1 MSMTGRFTLF
11 LELNGLENGP
21 IVLGSVLADYGSY
34 LSGGIAN
41 SRQSY
46 RNYLTAAEQYRVP
59 IHFRLEEVFKRFS
72 ELLQVF

>member
-1 MSMTGRFTLF
+1 MSMTSRFTLF
-11 LELNGLENGP
+11 LEINGLENGP

-46 RNYLTAAEQYRVP
+46 RNYLTAAEQYRVS
-59 IHFRLEEVFKRFS
+59 IQFLFRRVLKKGGFS
-72 ELLQVF
+72 

>member
-1 MSMTGRFTLF
+1 MSMTSRFTLF

-34 LSGGIAN
+34 LSGGIAD

-59 IHFRLEEVFKRFS
+59 IQFLFERVPKKGGFS
-72 ELLQVF
+72 